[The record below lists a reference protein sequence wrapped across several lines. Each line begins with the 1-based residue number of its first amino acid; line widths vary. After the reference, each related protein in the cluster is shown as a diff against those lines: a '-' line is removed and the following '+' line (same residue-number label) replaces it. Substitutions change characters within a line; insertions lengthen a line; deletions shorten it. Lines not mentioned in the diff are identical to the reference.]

1 MLEAKSQETATP
13 SARAPKCLAEALPVL
28 HISKV
33 CRMKILQQTRCKSDA
48 GQVLVSQVLWFQLS
62 VELGVDFVHRDQLS
76 ALHYYLATSGHY
88 NGCTLLASPTAHK
101 LYILPF
107 GGSVSYKPSVHSL
120 G

>member
-1 MLEAKSQETATP
+1 
-13 SARAPKCLAEALPVL
+13 
-28 HISKV
+28 
-33 CRMKILQQTRCKSDA
+33 
-48 GQVLVSQVLWFQLS
+48 
-62 VELGVDFVHRDQLS
+62 LS